1 MKRISAKEGGPTD
14 MSRDHEL
21 TDWARV
27 DTFTRDFAERVGYCF
42 QNHMSAVPA
51 VATPIE
57 PSAQLR

>member
-1 MKRISAKEGGPTD
+1 